1 MSSKQTIYNNGQWFC
16 VCVRPPEVISPAAE
30 NGPIDM
36 IFGMGLDIDDRMRGA
51 PLHVYY
57 IQFGQYTH
65 PMGSSRP
72 PWAAGEL

>member
-1 MSSKQTIYNNGQWFC
+1 MQGNIHNNGLWFC
-16 VCVRPPEVISPAAE
+16 VCVCPPEITSPAAA

-36 IFGMGLDIDDRMRGA
+36 IFGMERGV

-65 PMGSSRP
+65 PMGSARP
-72 PWAAGEL
+72 PWAAGELLHDSFL